1 MKIKF
6 SLKYKARK
14 VQNLLLIIYARYS
27 KEITM
32 KWKILRL
39 LLYEVVRSI
48 VVLQQ
53 TKRTE
58 DFSEILTVY

>member
-39 LLYEVVRSI
+39 LLYEVVRSF